1 MKDAYYF
8 PHDYNAK
15 DDPKCER
22 LLYEMG
28 QEGYGI
34 FWTLIEV
41 LRAQPDYTYPMANL
55 PIVARKYNADEDKLR
70 RVIDGYGLFVV
81 TDDQH
86 FCSESLNRR
95 MEVLDNRRRRQSEGG
110 KNGNAKRWAPK
121 ALSEADRWPVTDPAD
136 AESLTDRI
144 KEKESK
150 VNHKRESEEQST
162 DKPRRTRSRER
173 ENPPTVEEVEQFFD
187 ANGYTQEA
195 ARKAYAYYADG
206 NWRDSKGNPVLNWKQ
221 KCRAVWFKPE
231 NEVPKTPCSG
241 AVGGYAVLTPQ
252 TARMA

>member
-1 MKDAYYF
+1 MSGKTSIAERAGFTFYRSFRDAIDRIAPEEQLSLYKAIA
-8 PHDYNAK
+8 DYAL
-15 DDPKCER
+15 DGTLPDVDS
-22 LLYEMG
+22 MG
-28 QEGYGI
+28 SNSSLCWMMI
-34 FWTLIEV
+34 
-41 LRAQPDYTYPMANL
+41 R
-55 PIVARKYNADEDKLR
+55 PILQSGLTKYLNGKL
-70 RVIDGYGLFVV
+70 
-81 TDDQH
+81 
-86 FCSESLNRR
+86 
-95 MEVLDNRRRRQSEGG
+95 GG
-110 KNGNAKRWAPK
+110 APK
-121 ALSEADRWPVTDPAD
+121 GNTNALKNNLKSTKKQPRNKLKTSNINEN
-136 AESLTDRI
+136 ENENEK
-144 KEKESK
+144 KEKDSK
-150 VNHKRESEEQST
+150 EKSAVS
-162 DKPRRTRSRER
+162 PRRTRSRVS

>member
-86 FCSESLNRR
+86 FCWESRTAGRLPAGGMIRFAREGSNRFAGLVTEKVVE
-95 MEVLDNRRRRQSEGG
+95 ML
-110 KNGNAKRWAPK
+110 
-121 ALSEADRWPVTDPAD
+121 ADTRDFGPWIVQVAIRSMAVATRGMPCPV
-136 AESLTDRI
+136 R
-144 KEKESK
+144 
-150 VNHKRESEEQST
+150 
-162 DKPRRTRSRER
+162 
-173 ENPPTVEEVEQFFD
+173 
-187 ANGYTQEA
+187 
-195 ARKAYAYYADG
+195 
-206 NWRDSKGNPVLNWKQ
+206 
-221 KCRAVWFKPE
+221 C
-231 NEVPKTPCSG
+231 
-241 AVGGYAVLTPQ
+241 
-252 TARMA
+252 